1 MLFEGRFVGDK
12 GRSWVWRWSGSS
24 TSVARG
30 ADADSLLMQVDILA
44 TSQRNNARDD
54 LTGALMI
61 HDGRFLQV
69 LEGAAQDLDRLMTR
83 LAADRRHEAVTI
95 MQRTPIAERSFAGWA
110 MASVRVTPALE
121 NLLRETVA
129 EGRSSAETVE
139 RMRQAALAQSA

>member
-1 MLFEGRFVGDK
+1 MGLALERIVYIS
-12 GRSWVWRWSGSS
+12 R
-24 TSVARG
+24 ARG
-30 ADADSLLMQVDILA
+30 DADSLLMQVDILA

-139 RMRQAALAQSA
+139 RMRQVALAQSA

>member
-1 MLFEGRFVGDK
+1 MGLALERIVYIS
-12 GRSWVWRWSGSS
+12 R
-24 TSVARG
+24 ARG
-30 ADADSLLMQVDILA
+30 DADSLLMQVDILA

-61 HDGRFLQV
+61 HDGRFLQG

-121 NLLRETVA
+121 ETLRATVDGA
-129 EGRSSAETVE
+129 GAPQQTVE
-139 RMRQAALAQSA
+139 RMQDAVLAQAA